1 MTIDITCK
9 CPFCG
14 KVSTIT
20 CYKDAWDEYKQ
31 GALIQDVFFDMD
43 KHSRE
48 TLISGLCFSCQES
61 FYQMIEEDWDDDDD
75 DDDPCDGICDLCPE
89 GDTCPWSDLLS
100 E

>member
-31 GALIQDVFFDMD
+31 GALVQDVFFDMD

-75 DDDPCDGICDLCPE
+75 DLCDGICDLCPE
-89 GDTCPWSDLLS
+89 GDTCPWSDLLAK
-100 E
+100 